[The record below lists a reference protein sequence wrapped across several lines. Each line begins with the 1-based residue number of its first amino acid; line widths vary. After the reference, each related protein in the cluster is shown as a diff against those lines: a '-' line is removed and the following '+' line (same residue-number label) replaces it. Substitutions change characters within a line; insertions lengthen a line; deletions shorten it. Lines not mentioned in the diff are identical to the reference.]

1 MMVSSIRLKM
11 LLNVFFVIN
20 WRERVGRKRPVP
32 KYPPEPLAHAYLG
45 LDGLFLAHQLRPQDE
60 DFLLAD
66 IELLTHR
73 GQLLHEDTV
82 GWCTWSGHLGGTFL
96 TKGLA

>member
-1 MMVSSIRLKM
+1 MLIRLKM
-11 LLNVFFVIN
+11 LLSVCFIIN
-20 WRERVGRKRPVP
+20 WKKRIERKRLVP
-32 KYPPEPLAHAYLG
+32 RHPLWSLAHAYLG
-45 LDGLFLAHQLRPQDE
+45 LDSLLLAHQLRSQDE

-82 GWCTWSGHLGGTFL
+82 GWCTWSGHLWGTFL
-96 TKGLA
+96 TKCLA

>member
-1 MMVSSIRLKM
+1 MY
-11 LLNVFFVIN
+11 
-20 WRERVGRKRPVP
+20 WRERRGRNGGQHLL
-32 KYPPEPLAHAYLG
+32 YPLAHTYLG

-60 DFLLAD
+60 DLLLAD

-82 GWCTWSGHLGGTFL
+82 GWCTWSGHLRGTFL
-96 TKGLA
+96 TECLA